1 MIYCKM
7 KDLSR
12 YMGLSDRL
20 DNAIRAI
27 AACNLSTLS
36 MGRNELAQDVFG
48 NRFDYVTRQEADL
61 LYETHRDNID
71 IHLLLSGEEY
81 ILCADQSKMTIV
93 EEKPDKDYIGSRGE
107 WESCVKMT
115 AEDVLIVFP
124 GEAHKVKCM
133 VEKEQKVE
141 KFVVKVPVHV
151 S

>member
-1 MIYCKM
+1 MIYCKK

-12 YMGLSDRL
+12 YMGISTKL
-20 DNAIRAI
+20 DDAIRTI
-27 AACNLSTLS
+27 VDCDLRSLS
-36 MGRNELAQDVFG
+36 MGRNELTADVFG
-48 NRFDYVTRQEADL
+48 NRFDYVTQPEADM

-141 KFVVKVPVHV
+141 KFVVKVPEHV